1 MQNSLTSFQE
11 ECERRLISGLPAGL
25 ELVDREVKGSKERYT
40 YAKIPSR
47 DIEIWIYVD
56 EAMFSASGKSFVY
69 ERPDYP
75 DAEKRIAAFVGAVLA
90 CAAGKEPMD
99 KGSTR
104 VNLFRGRKI

>member
-1 MQNSLTSFQE
+1 MQNPLTSFQE
-11 ECERRLISGLPAGL
+11 ECERRLISGLPAGM
-25 ELVDREVKGSKERYT
+25 ELADREVKGSKERYI

-75 DAEKRIAAFVGAVLA
+75 DAEKRVAVFVGAVLA
-90 CAAGKEPMD
+90 CVTGKEPMD

-104 VNLFRGRKI
+104 AHLFRGPKI